1 MDAESQIKVSF
12 VGHELT
18 GKAKSD
24 IWELLCACDD
34 DFYPR
39 LSLRERPDQKELQL
53 TGSAPSTL
61 NPSTLNP
68 QHPQPRKYFEQIL
81 SQEFIL
87 AEDGDGFAGFLSFR
101 RESSCSTLPGLPE
114 ALYMTTVCVDRAKR
128 GRGVMSALYDCL
140 ENEARRAF
148 GVLVV
153 FTRTWS
159 LNGAQM
165 HTLVKR
171 GYTADAVL
179 KNDRGPGV
187 DTVYF
192 VKRFAEKA

>member
-1 MDAESQIKVSF
+1 METKSQIKVAY
-12 VGHELT
+12 VGHALS
-18 GKAKSD
+18 GQAKND
-24 IWELLCACDD
+24 IWALLCACDD

-39 LSLRERPDQKELQL
+39 LSLRECPDQKKLL
-53 TGSAPSTL
+53 LNDSAPSTL
-61 NPSTLNP
+61 NSSTLNP
-68 QHPQPRKYFEQIL
+68 QRPQPRKYFEQIL

-87 AEDGDGFAGFLSFR
+87 AEDEDGFAGFMTFR
-101 RESSCSTLPGLPE
+101 RETSCFALPDLPE

-148 GVLVV
+148 GVSVV

-159 LNGAQM
+159 LNAAQM
-165 HTLVKR
+165 HTLAKR
-171 GYTADAVL
+171 GYTTDAVL

-192 VKRFAEKA
+192 VRRFPA